1 MKSKPIT
8 VKKDTGW
15 LKCFYFPSGLSKG
28 EGKVL
33 SYILQHKR
41 LRGYD
46 NAVINK
52 DGGTATTETILK
64 NMGLSYTSANRRFI
78 QGLKDR
84 GIIAKNKGIIYLNPY
99 IAYKGATVLNT
110 TLELFESY
118 RYGEEEL
125 AGVLE

>member
-1 MKSKPIT
+1 MKSKQIQ
-8 VKKDTGW
+8 VQKEGGW

-33 SYILQHKR
+33 SYIAQHKH

-46 NAVINK
+46 NAVIGK
-52 DGGTATTETILK
+52 DGKPATTEKLLE
-64 NMGLSYTSANRRFI
+64 NMGLNYSSTNRRLI

-84 GIIAKNKGIIYLNPY
+84 GIIAKNKGVIYLNPY
-99 IAYKGATVLNT
+99 IAYKGAAVSSNT
-110 TLELFESY
+110 LKIFDDY

-125 AGVLE
+125 TDVFD